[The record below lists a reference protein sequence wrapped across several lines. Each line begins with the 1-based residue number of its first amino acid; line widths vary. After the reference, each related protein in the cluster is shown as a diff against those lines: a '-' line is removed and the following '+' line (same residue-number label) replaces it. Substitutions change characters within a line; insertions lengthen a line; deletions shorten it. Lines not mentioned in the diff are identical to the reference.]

1 MVSVLK
7 MTKKKK
13 ILISVVIAAVMVF
26 IISRLI
32 GYLNHRHDKAQEAY
46 LEKHYIFD
54 KNFQTGQGNIDSS
67 RNKYFSHG
75 IVTAET
81 LNLFRSLEQKFA
93 EKSIN
98 ELSEHFNKVKQY
110 LNSQFGESE
119 AKKLFEIYQ
128 KYLECQI
135 KISNDSKYEV
145 KTPDPQHLLSLLYTV
160 QNFRREKL
168 GKETADALFSREVKK
183 NEYSLRKAIIIG
195 DNTLYGKEKESR
207 LQKLKADMWDDD
219 VISMLEDTN
228 PYNRYQIKLQSY
240 RKDLSELGEKE
251 REIKIEEFL
260 KEFFTQ
266 DQIKRLHEVDDQIIK
281 EKQNME
287 RYRAAEQKILD
298 LKDMPQEEK
307 NKRIKSLQDEFFG
320 KEAEA
325 FRRREVMR
333 KGLEK

>member
-13 ILISVVIAAVMVF
+13 ILIIIVITAALVFVVF
-26 IISRLI
+26 CLI
-32 GYLNHRHDKAQEAY
+32 GYLNHRHEKAQEAY
-46 LEKHYIFD
+46 LEKNYIFD
-54 KNFQTGQGNIDSS
+54 KKFRTDKGNIDSS
-67 RNKYFSHG
+67 GNKYFPQG

-81 LNLFRSLEQKFA
+81 LNLFRSLEQKFV

-98 ELSEHFNKVKQY
+98 DLRKHFNNVRQY
-110 LNSQFGESE
+110 LQSQFKE
-119 AKKLFEIYQ
+119 AEAQRLFEIYQ

-145 KTPDPQHLLSLLYTV
+145 KTPDPKYLLSLLYTV

-168 GKETADALFSREVKK
+168 GKQTADALFGSEVKER
-183 NEYSLRKAIIIG
+183 EYFLRRSIIIG
-195 DNTLYGKEKESR
+195 DNTLYGKEKENS
-207 LQKLKADMWDDD
+207 LQKLKSDMWGDEA
-219 VISMLEDTN
+219 ISMVEDTN
-228 PYNRYQIKLQSY
+228 RYNRYQLKMQLYQ
-240 RKDLSELGEKE
+240 KDFSELSEKE
-251 REIKIEEFL
+251 REIRIEEFR
-260 KEFFTQ
+260 KEFFSK
-266 DQIKRLHEVDDQIIK
+266 DQIKRLHEVDDQIAR

-307 NKRIKSLQDEFFG
+307 NKRIKSLQDKFFG

-325 FRRREVMR
+325 FRRREAMR
-333 KGLEK
+333 KALEK